1 MKKYF
6 RFFVSALSFIFPI
19 SSKAEATNKA
29 DYIEYYNKGVEF
41 YQIGQ
46 YELALEAFSKGIK
59 INPNDT
65 NLYNSKGVVLS
76 DLGKYDLALEAY
88 DRAIELDPRAIA

>member
-6 RFFVSALSFIFPI
+6 RFFVSAFSFIFPI

-46 YELALEAFSKGIK
+46 YELALDAFSKGIK
-59 INPNDT
+59 IN
-65 NLYNSKGVVLS
+65 
-76 DLGKYDLALEAY
+76 
-88 DRAIELDPRAIA
+88 

>member
-6 RFFVSALSFIFPI
+6 RFFVSAFSFIFPI
-19 SSKAEATNKA
+19 SSKAEVKNKA

-46 YELALEAFSKGIK
+46 YELALGAF
-59 INPNDT
+59 
-65 NLYNSKGVVLS
+65 VRVL
-76 DLGKYDLALEAY
+76 
-88 DRAIELDPRAIA
+88 R